1 MKQLGKLLGFVGVF
15 LILCWVFYAVLA
27 QGSTSPEQ
35 RQLGQNAVQFEIV
48 RTTAS
53 QEKGLSG
60 RTSLPSNYGMLFV
73 FPKKDTYSFWMKD
86 MVIPIDIM
94 WLDEDGTVLG
104 LVENVSPDT
113 YPQTFTPPSP
123 VRLVLE
129 MGAGE
134 ANKHSFFVGTR
145 VPLPSNWRK

>member
-1 MKQLGKLLGFVGVF
+1 MQQLGKALGFLTVF
-15 LILCWVFYAVLA
+15 LILCFIFYAVLS
-27 QGSTSPEQ
+27 QGKTSPEQ
-35 RQLGQNAVQFEIV
+35 RQLGQNALQIEIV
-48 RTTAS
+48 RTAAD

-60 RTSLPSNYGMLFV
+60 RTSLPPNYGMLFV

-86 MVIPIDIM
+86 MLIPIDIL

-104 LVENVSPDT
+104 SMENINPDT
-113 YPQTFTPPSP
+113 YPRTFTPPVP

-134 ANKHSFFVGTR
+134 ANRRSFFVGTR
-145 VPLPSNWRK
+145 VPLPRNWR